1 MTEPLKWN
9 GHIADSAARRW
20 RVWLEDDDSFSLTV
34 GEAILDDVGAILAGR
49 LDTEDEAKQLAQR
62 LQDVLDGVHETDKL
76 LSENTKL
83 RELLLSY
90 QIENTRLVESL
101 TEAEFA
107 ARGM

>member
-1 MTEPLKWN
+1 MSERTVLE
-9 GHIADSAARRW
+9 W
-20 RVWLEDDDSFSLTV
+20 RGVETQLHAGLWCVFSYGCGWHV
-34 GEAILDDVGAILAGR
+34 GLDESGESIECV
-49 LDTEDEAKQLAQR
+49 DTSDEAKALAQR

-76 LSENTKL
+76 LSENTTL